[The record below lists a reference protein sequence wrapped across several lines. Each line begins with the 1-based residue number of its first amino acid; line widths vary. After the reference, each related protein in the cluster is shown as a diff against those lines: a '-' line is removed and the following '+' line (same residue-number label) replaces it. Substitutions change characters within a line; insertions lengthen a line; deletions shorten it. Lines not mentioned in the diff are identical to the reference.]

1 MPNSTQNI
9 TQTGHMNWSALQK
22 ENAAPF
28 KLGSL
33 EDIYESLAKEGRLSD
48 VAARNKMFL
57 EDAQISDSQ
66 VRSPIFDSTKGKDY
80 WGNSFFD
87 NDIADESD
95 WAKLGDVRAENQPW
109 YSKILNGT
117 AKGAVLAA
125 TTAAETAGL
134 AIGLVGGFEAAAQ
147 AKDGEGWKEYWH
159 FVWDN
164 PITQALKAINDKA
177 EEWMPNYYTEAER
190 EGAFDIFSA
199 NFLGDKIIKNFGF
212 MVGAFYG
219 GIPLSYGAGKVGINL
234 VKNAQKI
241 GRAERYG
248 MATRVREL
256 ERLAAR
262 DGLDINDLLKANKL
276 TPAERA
282 LAIKKIGEDIDKF
295 ANSTRTATQ
304 WVGALGSAFTEGAVE
319 AINNASEW
327 VEASIQAAEIK
338 YNQDIAE
345 IERLYGDTMAATEE
359 KLKRKRKFDEEIN
372 EINLKKASVGNADL
386 LWNIPVLMFSN
397 FFELGN
403 LYARGFDSTRRQ
415 LGTFLKPGLGGSA
428 KDATLK
434 STRTK
439 GQAFASAFLKT
450 NTEGVEEMAQR
461 MVSDMAGNAS
471 NEAIRRY
478 LSAGNSEHAQTTVS
492 DYLMGFSKS
501 LADNLGNPQ
510 AWEEYFIGA
519 ASAAIGMPVF
529 GSQTKNAY
537 IGKNRAFG
545 LAGGLKGNYDEFL
558 EARDRENEIANYLNG
573 RVKDPNNKMVKLW
586 KNLQARED
594 YDQWLMDEMAKGNK
608 SKYKDLELEKF
619 YRDLDAMASSGHL
632 AEFKELLGFGTDEYS
647 DEELQ
652 NIIDITKVPGK
663 TAADQQKE
671 DEAEVKRLTEQRDKT
686 ENKEE
691 KKKLDDQIKDIQAR
705 IDKKDYKDI
714 DNGPFIDANGPMN
727 VYDREGMVKKLNEN
741 KQRLLDGIDNYL
753 AIRNQIDIETNGML
767 SNEHIGILTGMR
779 AHILDYETRT
789 DEMALQLAENLPA
802 YINKKKQSLDELQQR
817 IDKFNEDIAVE
828 EGKEKPSKTLIDAR
842 KADIKAA
849 EETKENLERL
859 VKFLD
864 SLMEHK
870 NLNKDERKAIRKYT
884 KDPSLE
890 TERGLNAEE
899 LQQELRNPEFVIAL
913 AMDIDRSDISP
924 QIRKNTIQALF
935 DLSLL
940 AKKKLEYREALDKF
954 IGKDGSLNEA
964 SRDERNAIA
973 KEQLDKEID
982 KVAERFVNASTIEAV
997 DKIMR
1002 EVDKQNS
1009 ELAYKAFDKA
1019 VEKFSGDKR
1028 NMLEK
1033 YKKAYM
1039 FMKRFQSLL
1048 LHSDAS
1054 PFAIES
1060 INRFAVEDGFES
1072 GEASADYGV
1081 TAWEYA
1087 VTQDD
1092 IEGSF
1097 VSKLEDEVIARRK
1110 APESPVDY
1118 LESDKYIADV
1128 LEDVLNKLREAEKH
1142 FSENSHTTK
1151 GPSSKKDTGEKKVQN
1166 TKENTLNVVRK
1177 KIENHIKVNALK
1189 KSFAPVKTID
1199 DLPASAKSKVEE
1211 WNKNNDDKITDK
1223 DINDI
1228 FEELYAKYLNNQSS
1242 NSISEEDMKDNDE
1255 TDDGYRGGSD
1265 NEQTDEMKATLS
1277 SMFTNDMV
1285 SQFLYGFDYRDP
1297 YNPTDTDKDR
1307 EAFFKEVQKVL
1318 LDHHAYDFVNL
1329 GLLAKLYNNDHNLKI
1344 RFLRSTDN
1352 GLNNDKFKATFLAV
1366 EYPSIAPRDIMAFT
1380 RAGNAVVID
1389 GKRYI
1394 IVGAMAYESTAPEWT
1409 KKSFWELQTALSTEL
1424 DGNVIEEAAKKGQKF
1439 VVSRK
1444 TTVIDTMFTGRL
1456 DKRNNEDD
1464 YPSKVSL
1471 YEWMTK
1477 QADADNPRL
1486 MPDFDKV
1493 DVYFAPIGKS
1503 GDNIPRIKDVNADQQ
1518 VNPSDVWAS
1527 RNKGAVLLYVQ
1538 KPDGK
1543 YYYLRCTK
1551 RTVDEWLENDNGNGQ
1566 TGQQML
1572 DAVLNNE
1579 SGANPYIKTLVSYLK
1594 TLSDSKQ
1601 PMAVRTRAKEHILCS
1616 FNFRDST
1623 ISFSEG
1629 GDVTVTIAN
1638 KDDANKESK
1647 SFDFSNDEDIQGF
1660 FDFLGDKSIKFSLE
1674 LKNDAYDVKDSKDI
1688 IKSGIFT
1695 IGMRGFYNFNASFTI
1710 KPIDK
1715 DGNIVELPRVTFA
1728 KPLGGPAPL
1737 EKQLDLKIGSEKKT
1751 YIVKPD
1757 GTVLVKVDDSTVK
1770 EVEDRNEAEV
1780 VRTIRKVQENFGGDS
1795 AVKTLDIH
1803 NRYSGKDAIKDSVK
1817 DKLAEMYANV
1827 YCFTVNGEVWILDTS
1842 SGDYSDNL
1850 YKLKSAR
1857 GENLIKRFYKDAQ
1870 SLIEKA
1876 LKNPDTLGKGKNED
1890 ENKKAFEEGSVM
1902 GGSFS
1907 GTRKEIEARL
1917 EEVRKLSFEPGS
1929 KEEAFN
1935 NGFRLALEKKLA
1947 EMPKEPE
1954 EGQGEGDGNTFSNIL
1969 FEGPLDAPKPKSVS
1983 EIVDEIPDGQRFLD
1997 AWNNIGWDLE
2007 DLSSCNIPTPQVLSE
2022 LTDKL
2027 EEGNVSEI
2035 QDFITRLKCGKR

>member
-1 MPNSTQNI
+1 
-9 TQTGHMNWSALQK
+9 MNWSALQK

-33 EDIYESLAKEGRLSD
+33 EDIYESLAKEGKMSD
-48 VAARNKMFL
+48 VAARNMMFL
-57 EDAQISDSQ
+57 EDAQVSDSQ
-66 VRSPIFDSTKGKDY
+66 VRSPILESSRGKDY

-95 WAKLGDVRAENQPW
+95 WAKLGDIRAENQPW

-125 TTAAETAGL
+125 TTAAETVGL
-134 AIGLVGGFEAAAQ
+134 AAGLVGGFGAAAQ

-241 GRAERYG
+241 GRAKRYG

-304 WVGALGSAFTEGAVE
+304 WIGALGSAFTEGAVE

-461 MVSDMAGNAS
+461 MVSDMAGNAA
-471 NEAIRRY
+471 NESIRRY
-478 LSAGNSEHAQTTVS
+478 LDAGNSEHAQTTVS

-537 IGKNRAFG
+537 LGRNRAFG
-545 LAGGLKGNYDEFL
+545 LAGGLYGNYDEFL
-558 EARDRENEIANYLNG
+558 KARDRENDIANYLNQ

-594 YDQWLMDEMAKGNK
+594 YDQWLMDEMAKGDK

-632 AEFKELLGFGTDEYS
+632 AEFKELLGFGNDEYS

-663 TAADQQKE
+663 TAADQKNE
-671 DEAEVKRLTEQRDKT
+671 DEAEVKRLTDQKDKT
-686 ENKEE
+686 EDKEE

-705 IDKKDYKDI
+705 ISKNDYKDI
-714 DNGPFIDANGPMN
+714 DGGPFIDTNGPMN
-727 VYDREGMVKKLNEN
+727 VYNREGMVKKLNEN
-741 KQRLLDGIDNYL
+741 KKKLLEGIDNYL
-753 AIRNQIDIETNGML
+753 AIRNQIDIETNGTL
-767 SNEHIGILTGMR
+767 SNEHIGVLTGMR
-779 AHILDYETRT
+779 AHILDYEMRT
-789 DEMALQLAENLPA
+789 DEMALQLVENLPA
-802 YINKKKQSLDELQQR
+802 YINKKKQSLNELQQR
-817 IDKFNEDIAVE
+817 IDKLNADIVAE
-828 EGKEKPSKTLIDAR
+828 EGKDKPNKTTIDAR

-849 EETKENLERL
+849 EEDRQNLERL

-870 NLNKDERKAIRKYT
+870 NLNEDERKAIRKYT

-899 LQQELRNPEFVIAL
+899 LQQELRNPEFVLAL
-913 AMDIDRSDISP
+913 AMDIDRSDVSP
-924 QIRKNTIQALF
+924 QIRKNAIQALF

-940 AKKKLEYREALDKF
+940 AKKKVEYREALDKF
-954 IGKDGSLNEA
+954 LGKEGSINEA
-964 SRDERNAIA
+964 FRNERNAIA
-973 KEQLDKEID
+973 KEQLDKEIE
-982 KVAERFVNASTIEAV
+982 KVTDRFVNASTIETV

-1002 EVDKQNS
+1002 EVGKQNS

-1019 VEKFSGDKR
+1019 VERSSGDKR
-1028 NMLEK
+1028 SMLEK

-1060 INRFAVEDGFES
+1060 INRFAVEDGFEG
-1072 GEASADYGV
+1072 GEARADDAV

-1087 VTQDD
+1087 ITQDD

-1097 VSKLEDEVIARRK
+1097 MSKLEDEVIERRK

-1128 LEDVLNKLREAEKH
+1128 LEGVLSKLKEAEKH
-1142 FSENSHTTK
+1142 FSESAHTTK

-1166 TKENTLNVVRK
+1166 TKENALNVVRK

-1189 KSFAPVKTID
+1189 KTFAPVKAID
-1199 DLPASAKSKVEE
+1199 ALPTSAKSKVEE
-1211 WNKNNDDKITDK
+1211 WNKNNEDKITDK
-1223 DINDI
+1223 DISDI

-1277 SMFTNDMV
+1277 STFTNDMV

-1318 LDHHAYDFVNL
+1318 LEHHAYDFVNL
-1329 GLLAKLYNNDHNLKI
+1329 GLLAKLVAKAQEKSNDLKI
-1344 RFLRSTDN
+1344 HFLRSTDS

-1366 EYPSIAPRDIMAFT
+1366 EYPRFDASEEMRAFSK
-1380 RAGNAVVID
+1380 AGNVAVID
-1389 GKRYI
+1389 GKRFI

-1409 KKSFWELQTALSTEL
+1409 KKSFWDLQAALSTEL
-1424 DGNVIEEAAKKGQKF
+1424 DGTVIEDAAKKGQKF
-1439 VVSRK
+1439 VISKK

-1456 DKRNNEDD
+1456 DKRNNEED

-1477 QADADNPRL
+1477 QADADSPRL
-1486 MPDFDKV
+1486 MPDFDKI
-1493 DVYFAPIGKS
+1493 DVYFAPLGKS
-1503 GDNIPRIKDVNADQQ
+1503 GDSIPRIKNVNADQQ

-1551 RTVDEWLENDNGNGQ
+1551 RTVDEWLDGDNGNGQ
-1566 TGQQML
+1566 TGQQIL
-1572 DAVLNNE
+1572 DAVLKNE

-1594 TLSDSKQ
+1594 TISDSKQ

-1660 FDFLGDKSIKFSLE
+1660 FDFLGEKSIKFSLE

-1715 DGNIVELPRVTFA
+1715 DGNVVELPRVTFA

-1770 EVEDRNEAEV
+1770 EVENRNEAEV

-1850 YKLKSAR
+1850 YKLRSPR

-1870 SLIEKA
+1870 SLVEKA
-1876 LKNPDTLGKGKNED
+1876 LKNPETFGKGKKED

-1902 GGSFS
+1902 GSSFS
-1907 GTRKEIEARL
+1907 GTRKEIEAKL
-1917 EEVRKLSFEPGS
+1917 DELRKSSFESGS
-1929 KEEAFN
+1929 KEESFS
-1935 NGFRLALEKKLA
+1935 NGFISALERKLA
-1947 EMPKEPE
+1947 EMPSEPKE
-1954 EGQGEGDGNTFSNIL
+1954 GEKGGGESTFSNIL
-1969 FEGPLDAPKPKSVS
+1969 FEGSIDSPAPKSPTEIS
-1983 EIVDEIPDGQRFLD
+1983 ELPDGQRFLD
-1997 AWNNIGWDLE
+1997 AWNSTGLDLE
-2007 DLSSCNIPTPQVLSE
+2007 VLSSCNIPTPQVLSK

-2027 EEGNVSEI
+2027 ESGNMKDVE
-2035 QDFITRLKCGKR
+2035 DFITELKCGKR